1 LAQKVQPIFA
11 EIALTQTV
19 TQMRISADRTGK
31 DLMGELRAKL
41 RSEKNFLRKL
51 RCRAICTA
59 LHLSLCVLPYGI
71 RKQPAHR
78 LGGFG
83 LRKRCDVSVS
93 VKREA
98 SGVVAKHSG
107 DSFDVHAVLQSQG
120 CKCVPLRYNNDKQ
133 KKPLFSRGL
142 SVCRLLFNSFSK
154 LKIDENYKEK
164 RRLFY

>member
-1 LAQKVQPIFA
+1 MAQKVQPIFA

-120 CKCVPLRYNNDKQ
+120 CKCVPLRYNYDKPE
-133 KKPLFSRGL
+133 KPRTSRVFGYLARFFILFQTEKSSREVVI
-142 SVCRLLFNSFSK
+142 S
-154 LKIDENYKEK
+154 
-164 RRLFY
+164 

>member
-1 LAQKVQPIFA
+1 
-11 EIALTQTV
+11 
-19 TQMRISADRTGK
+19 
-31 DLMGELRAKL
+31 MGELRAKL

-120 CKCVPLRYNNDKQ
+120 CKCVPLRYNYDKPE
-133 KKPLFSRGL
+133 KPRTSRVFGYLARFFILFQTEKSSREVVI
-142 SVCRLLFNSFSK
+142 S
-154 LKIDENYKEK
+154 
-164 RRLFY
+164 

>member
-1 LAQKVQPIFA
+1 MAQKVQPIFA

-120 CKCVPLRYNNDKQ
+120 CKCV
-133 KKPLFSRGL
+133 
-142 SVCRLLFNSFSK
+142 SK
-154 LKIDENYKEK
+154 LVEATNGYSLVEAKNDIWYDIASGYGFC
-164 RRLFY
+164 RSLFY

>member
-1 LAQKVQPIFA
+1 
-11 EIALTQTV
+11 
-19 TQMRISADRTGK
+19 
-31 DLMGELRAKL
+31 MGELRAKL

-120 CKCVPLRYNNDKQ
+120 CKCVPLR
-133 KKPLFSRGL
+133 
-142 SVCRLLFNSFSK
+142 
-154 LKIDENYKEK
+154 
-164 RRLFY
+164 

>member
-1 LAQKVQPIFA
+1 MAQKVQPIFA

-120 CKCVPLRYNNDKQ
+120 CKCVPLRYNKDKR
-133 KKPLFSRGL
+133 KNPVFSRVSAFVVAYSIPFPTL
-142 SVCRLLFNSFSK
+142 IVNEKSV
-154 LKIDENYKEK
+154 E
-164 RRLFY
+164 

>member
-1 LAQKVQPIFA
+1 MAQKVQPIFA

-120 CKCVPLRYNNDKQ
+120 CKCVPLRYNYDKPE
-133 KKPLFSRGL
+133 KPRISRVFGYLARFFILFQTEKSSREVVI
-142 SVCRLLFNSFSK
+142 S
-154 LKIDENYKEK
+154 
-164 RRLFY
+164 

>member
-1 LAQKVQPIFA
+1 MTQKVQPIFA

-31 DLMGELRAKL
+31 DSAGELRAKL

-51 RCRAICTA
+51 RCRAVRTA
-59 LHLSLCVLPYGI
+59 LHLFLCVLSCGI

-98 SGVVAKHSG
+98 RGVVAKHSG

-120 CKCVPLRYNNDKQ
+120 CKCVT
-133 KKPLFSRGL
+133 
-142 SVCRLLFNSFSK
+142 
-154 LKIDENYKEK
+154 
-164 RRLFY
+164 